1 MKIRVYVGTTEGP
14 VAIERITREAAPNS
28 AMCIGRSTRE
38 ATASAGYEAF
48 VKQPSGVV
56 ERELGPYSP
65 GAFRLDVSADI
76 GDGDSWQL
84 GVFVAHAL
92 AAEGRLADYH
102 ENADAALWLTGEV
115 ANDLEVKP
123 VGPVPDKL
131 RASRGD
137 FETLASGGTPVT
149 VIVPTANREYLD
161 QAALPPSITWV
172 AVSRTDEALE
182 AAGLSGQGSRR
193 GGEGRNAVTAPGPR
207 DNTRIRSGARR
218 WGYAAAAVL
227 ILAAAAAAY
236 PFAERLWIPKSS
248 EDTPTSTPS
257 IVATLDVSPKPT
269 EAAPPK
275 PVSQSVTEDVKPD
288 APTPAADETG
298 AGAGA
303 ITEAPQLSRE
313 GSSPRATEDEAN
325 QPIGAPPR
333 ETASIPAP
341 VPEPD
346 VVRPRV
352 SASTSESATKPKAAP
367 PGPKPVAAPARPDI
381 RLVIR
386 ERRAPSG
393 SNCAAVHF
401 GGIAAAKIDVK
412 RSAPNRFAPSRHD
425 NLCGLE
431 FTIISAG
438 APAYVAAFTTM
449 ISGRFID
456 AGRAPRVLDGAIP
469 LEGEASWVVDVA
481 RRLRRPIEYRLV
493 AVVSDRPATEIATRL
508 RRRADPVKAAM
519 ELSGDGVTVH
529 YARHLIDP

>member
-38 ATASAGYEAF
+38 ATASTGYEAF
-48 VKQPSGVV
+48 VKQPSGVI

-92 AAEGRLADYH
+92 AAEGRLADFH
-102 ENADAALWLTGEV
+102 EDADAALWLTGEV

-123 VGPVPDKL
+123 VGHVPDKL

-137 FETLASGGTPVT
+137 FATWASGGTPVT
-149 VIVPTANREYLD
+149 LIVPKANREYLD
-161 QAALPPSITWV
+161 QAVLPPSITWV

-182 AAGLSGQGSRR
+182 AAGLSGHGSRR

-236 PFAERLWIPKSS
+236 PFAERLWNPNSS
-248 EDTPTSTPS
+248 EDTPKSTPS
-257 IVATLDVSPKPT
+257 IVATLDISPKPT
-269 EAAPPK
+269 AAAPPK
-275 PVSQSVTEDVKPD
+275 PASQSVTEDVKPD
-288 APTPAADETG
+288 ASTPVADETG

-303 ITEAPQLSRE
+303 ITEAPQLARD
-313 GSSPRATEDEAN
+313 GSPPRATEDEAQ
-325 QPIGAPPR
+325 QPIGTPPR

-346 VVRPRV
+346 IVRPRV
-352 SASTSESATKPKAAP
+352 SASTSEPATKPEAVP
-367 PGPKPVAAPARPDI
+367 PRPDI

-386 ERRAPSG
+386 ERRAPAG

-401 GGIAAAKIDVK
+401 GRIAAAKIDVK
-412 RSAPNRFAPSRHD
+412 RSAPDRFAPSRHV

-431 FTIISAG
+431 FTIVSAG
-438 APAYVAAFTTM
+438 APAHVAAFTTM
-449 ISGRFID
+449 NSGRFID
-456 AGRAPRVLDGAIP
+456 AGRPPDVLGGAIP

-481 RRLRRPIEYRLV
+481 RRLRGPIDYRLV
-493 AVVSDRPATEIATRL
+493 AVVSDRPVAKIATRL
-508 RRRADPVKAAM
+508 RRRADPVAAAKQ
-519 ELSGDGVTVH
+519 LPGGVITVH
-529 YARHLIDP
+529 YARHHIYP